1 MKYVMVDRYAE
12 LVKGQS
18 AVAFK
23 NIPAGED
30 YYPASALEPSYA
42 PSLLME
48 SMAQTAGM
56 LIATTF
62 DFERKTVFAKIEQ
75 AEFPRPVRPG
85 DHVELRAR
93 FLEEMG
99 GHCRMETEAL
109 VEGER
114 AGYMVGLF
122 TALRLDREEGAAFN
136 TPEFARAREATLKA
150 LGVMEILNRVPPGPA
165 GTAEGGL

>member
-1 MKYVMVDRYAE
+1 MKYVLVDRYAE
-12 LVKGQS
+12 IVRGER

-23 NIPAGED
+23 NIPLGED

-56 LIATTF
+56 LIGSTF
-62 DFERKTVFAKIEQ
+62 DFERKTVFAKIET
-75 AEFPRPVRPG
+75 AEFPRLVRPG

-109 VEGER
+109 VDGER
-114 AGYMVGLF
+114 VGFMIGLF
-122 TALRLDREEGAAFN
+122 TALRLDKEEGAVFN
-136 TPEFARAREATLKA
+136 TQEFARARESTLKS
-150 LGVMEILNRVPPGPA
+150 LGVLDILAKRPLAEVRQ
-165 GTAEGGL
+165 TEGGL